1 MGNRGSHFLL
11 AVIALILVTFIL
23 YPTAIVLIQSFDNN
37 GAISANN
44 YLKVFSDPHLKQA
57 IINSIPVAAISSII
71 STFLGL
77 VIALVVFKTSLPG
90 RKIIGFAAVVPMV
103 IPGFALT
110 VAYIFLFGRNG
121 LITYRWLD
129 ITWKIYSWRS
139 VLILQS
145 LNLSTTFFLISAV
158 LVGVDSRVEDAARSL
173 GANELTVLGSVTL
186 PLIWPAVLSAA
197 LLAFLRSLA
206 DFSTPYIVGGAFNTL
221 ATEAYSQMIG
231 KYNIGLA
238 SALSIVLLIFS
249 IVVFWF
255 YTRAQKSSEQVRT
268 ESESNKPKLIDF
280 NKPIQAVMWLISA
293 SYTLLVFM
301 LMFSVFLA
309 AFTKYL
315 GGGFE
320 LTLDHVN
327 ILANRGWNSTRNT
340 LIFASVT
347 SVLVSFMG
355 IVLAYL
361 LTRIKFK
368 GNKMMDLLA
377 TMPYAIPGTFMGI
390 GYALAFSKPPIVISG
405 TWAIV
410 IACTVIR
417 ELPMGLRA
425 GMNVLMQ
432 QDRSI
437 EDAAVNLGASKF
449 RAFFDIIIPTSKSA
463 LLVTSIYAFISTVKT
478 LGAIIFLITPSN
490 KVLSADVFEAT
501 VRGEVGDA
509 SALSLVVILVS
520 ALGLLIIFGLNS
532 REAAQKWIKNSMVSL
547 AGK

>member
-1 MGNRGSHFLL
+1 MGNRGSHILL
-11 AVIALILVTFIL
+11 VVIALILVTFIL
-23 YPTAIVLIQSFDNN
+23 YPTAIVLIQSFDQN
-37 GAISANN
+37 GAISADN

-57 IINSIPVAAISSII
+57 VMNSIPVAAISSTI

-77 VIALVVFKTSLPG
+77 VIALVVFKTNLPG
-90 RKIIGFAAVVPMV
+90 RKIFGLAAVVPMV

-121 LITYRWLD
+121 LITYRWLN
-129 ITWKIYSWRS
+129 ITWDIYSWRS

-145 LNLSTTFFLISAV
+145 LSLSTTFFLISAV

-173 GANELTVLGSVTL
+173 GANELTVLGTVTL

-221 ATEAYSQMIG
+221 ATAAYSQLIG
-231 KYNIGLA
+231 RYNTGLA
-238 SALSIVLLIFS
+238 SALSIVLLFFS

-255 YTRAQKSSEQVRT
+255 YTKAQKSSEKVRT
-268 ESESNKPKLIDF
+268 EPESNQPKLIDL
-280 NKPIQAVMWLISA
+280 NKPIQIVLWLISA
-293 SYTLLVFM
+293 LYTLLVFM
-301 LMFSVFLA
+301 LLFSVFLA

-320 LTLDHVN
+320 LTLDHVS

-340 LIFASVT
+340 LIFATAT
-347 SVLVSFMG
+347 SILVSFMG

-368 GNKMMDLLA
+368 GNKLMDLLA

-390 GYALAFSKPPIVISG
+390 GYALAFSRPPFIISG

-425 GMNVLMQ
+425 CMNVLMQ

-449 RAFFDIIIPTSKSA
+449 RVFFDIIIPITRSA
-463 LLVTSIYAFISTVKT
+463 LLVTSIYAFITTVKT

-532 REAAQKWIKNSMVSL
+532 REAMQKWLKNSMASL
-547 AGK
+547 VGN

>member
-1 MGNRGSHFLL
+1 MRNRGAYFLL
-11 AVIALILVTFIL
+11 AVLALVLVTFIL
-23 YPTAIVLIQSFDNN
+23 YPTVIVFAQSVSNK
-37 GAISANN
+37 GVISSEN
-44 YLKVFSDPHLKQA
+44 YLKVFSTPHLKQA
-57 IINSIPVAAISSII
+57 IINSVPVAAFSSII

-77 VIALVVFKTSLPG
+77 VIALVVFKTRLPG
-90 RKIIGFAAVVPMV
+90 RKIFGLAAVVPMI

-121 LITYRWLD
+121 LITYRWLN
-129 ITWKIYSWRS
+129 ITWNIYSWRS

-145 LNLSTTFFLISAV
+145 LSLSTTFLLISAV

-173 GANELTVLGSVTL
+173 GANEWTVLGSVTL
-186 PLIWPAVLSAA
+186 PLIWPGILSAA

-221 ATEAYSQMIG
+221 ATEAYSQLIG
-231 KYNIGLA
+231 KYNTGLA
-238 SALSIVLLIFS
+238 SALSIILLFFS

-255 YTRAQKSSEQVRT
+255 YTKAQKSSEQIRT
-268 ESESNKPKLIDF
+268 EPEINKSKLINF
-280 NKPIQAVMWLISA
+280 NKAAQVVMWLISTTY
-293 SYTLLVFM
+293 SLLVF
-301 LMFSVFLA
+301 LLLFSVFLA

-315 GGGFE
+315 GGGFK
-320 LTLDHVN
+320 LTFDHVS

-340 LIFASVT
+340 LIFASIT
-347 SVLVSFMG
+347 SLLVSFIG
-355 IVLAYL
+355 LVLAYL
-361 LTRIKFK
+361 LTRVKFK
-368 GNKMMDLLA
+368 GSKMMDLLA

-405 TWAIV
+405 TWAVV

-425 GMNVLMQ
+425 GINVLMQ

-437 EDAAVNLGASKF
+437 EDAAVNLGASKC
-449 RAFFDIIIPTSKSA
+449 RAFFDIIIPTSRSA
-463 LLVTSIYAFISTVKT
+463 LLVTSIYAFITTVKT

-490 KVLSADVFEAT
+490 KVLSADIFEAT
-501 VRGEVGDA
+501 VRGEVGQA
-509 SALSLVVILVS
+509 SALSLVVILIS
-520 ALGLLIIFGLNS
+520 ALGLLFIFGLNS
-532 REAAQKWIKNSMVSL
+532 REAAQKWIKDSIANL